1 MDKHPASFVT
11 ASLLRYR
18 ISGMPLKE
26 GEERYNKLAAEIK
39 KSSLGEEI
47 KKELD
52 GLRMGS
58 PGAKAYVFASQELRG
73 TPLSLSDYKG
83 KYVLLDFWASWC
95 VPCRKGNPHLLSL
108 YSQYKD
114 KGFEIIGISND
125 DNNNDAWKK
134 AVEKDGISVWK
145 HVLRGLKW
153 DGKGNFD
160 RSNDISD
167 NFGIHSL
174 PTKILIDPNGVIIGR
189 YGGGG
194 DTDEAMDKMLAE
206 VLK

>member
-1 MDKHPASFVT
+1 
-11 ASLLRYR
+11 
-18 ISGMPLKE
+18 
-26 GEERYNKLAAEIK
+26 
-39 KSSLGEEI
+39 
-47 KKELD
+47 
-52 GLRMGS
+52 MGS

-114 KGFEIIGISND
+114 KGFEIIGISDD
-125 DNNNDAWKK
+125 DNNHDAWKK
-134 AVEKDGISVWK
+134 AVEKDSIDVWK